1 MLLTTSSRGI
11 IKYTIF
17 VLLFLILQIS
27 SFCDEILM
35 RNGKKMQVD
44 IISDERDSVSVIE
57 KGSGILLK
65 IPRSQI
71 SEVIYEEQKA
81 KASETKAPA
90 PKKEGEAM
98 PIVTTAPVTE
108 KKEITPT
115 PETKEAV
122 STETKKAETPPAPE
136 RVETKMLT
144 HLKKIKDA
152 ILQYTKDTGFFPE
165 DNDNWFMA
173 LMENPKLEGWKG
185 PYIDD
190 KSVFTDAWGSRI
202 YYRINRSPFSD
213 AQYATLVVIGPNR
226 KYDGGYV
233 DDLKEVITITKPIV
247 EQATPTPV
255 PTPVPAPTPVPTPTP
270 TPLPA
275 PPIPTPPVA
284 TPAPA
289 ATPVAPTPPAVP
301 TPPPVVP
308 GEPIM
313 LEPGMP
319 TPTPPPKPTP

>member
-1 MLLTTSSRGI
+1 LILKNSGGVIMILAISSRGI
-11 IKYTIF
+11 IKYITL

-44 IISDERDSVSVIE
+44 IISDEQDNVSVIE

-71 SEVIYEEQKA
+71 SEVIYEEEKA
-81 KASETKAPA
+81 KAKEQETTAPA
-90 PKKEGEAM
+90 PKKEGEAI
-98 PIVTTAPVTE
+98 PTVTA
-108 KKEITPT
+108 T
-115 PETKEAV
+115 PETKV
-122 STETKKAETPPAPE
+122 ETKKEETTQPEEKEKPAESQKVETTPAPE

-144 HLKKIKDA
+144 NLKKIKEA

-173 LMENPKLEGWKG
+173 LMENPQLEGWKG

-190 KSVFTDAWGSRI
+190 KIVFSDAWGSRV

-213 AQYATLVVIGPNR
+213 AQYVTLVIIGPNK

-233 DDLKEVITITKPIV
+233 DDLKEVITITKPVV

-255 PTPVPAPTPVPTPTP
+255 PTPVPTPTP
-270 TPLPA
+270 APPPA
-275 PPIPTPPVA
+275 PPMPTPPVA

-289 ATPVAPTPPAVP
+289 ATPVAPTAPAVP
-301 TPPPVVP
+301 TPA
-308 GEPIM
+308 
-313 LEPGMP
+313 
-319 TPTPPPKPTP
+319 PKPMPPLEY